1 VRSPPHHRSSTLPAA
16 RPRQNSTSTA
26 AMHTRTPDKTTSTS
40 HPTSIP
46 PSPRRYLSSSS
57 TRAATDRAQPIRPA
71 PPPISPSFPAF
82 TPRFPLPFFP

>member
-16 RPRQNSTSTA
+16 RPNLLSIWTA

-46 PSPRRYLSSSS
+46 PSPSPFPRTTS
-57 TRAATDRAQPIRPA
+57 TRAGTARTVFPSEPQA
-71 PPPISPSFPAF
+71 PPEARPQ
-82 TPRFPLPFFP
+82 